1 MTQLV
6 RQPINEE
13 KADAFAGQMLDTLNK
28 AALALM
34 ISIGHQTYLFD
45 KLAGLQPST
54 SEEIALAA
62 GLNERYVRE
71 WLGAMV
77 TGRIVEYDKERQTYS
92 LPVEHAAFLTRAAS
106 PNNLATTAQF
116 IPVLG
121 AVEQQIIECFKN
133 GGGVPYSEY
142 PRFHSVMAEE
152 SAQTV
157 LSALTDAILPSAPGA
172 MEALRQG
179 IAVLDIGCGSGRAIN
194 LMAKSFPN
202 SRFTGY
208 DFSEE
213 AIARARAEAESLGL
227 TNATFAVKDVA
238 ELNEKHRYEL
248 ITAFDAIHD
257 QAKPRQVLKEIAS
270 ALRPEG
276 VFLMQ
281 DIRASSHVH
290 KNLDHPIG
298 VFTYTVSCL
307 HCMTVSLA
315 LGGEGLGAAWGE
327 EKSLELL
334 TEAGFKNVE
343 VKQLAHDIINNYYI
357 AVKEPVA

>member
-1 MTQLV
+1 MTQQLTE
-6 RQPINEE
+6 PINQE
-13 KADAFAGQMLDTLNK
+13 KAEAFADYMLDTLNK

-45 KLAGLQPST
+45 KLAGLSPSS
-54 SEEIALAA
+54 SEEIAQAT

-77 TGRIVEYDKERQTYS
+77 TGRIVEYDLENRTYA
-92 LPVEHAAFLTRAAS
+92 LPAEHAAFLTRAAS

-121 AVEQQIIECFKN
+121 AVEQQIIDCFRN
-133 GGGVPYSEY
+133 GGGVPYAEY
-142 PRFHSVMAEE
+142 PRFHTVMAEE

-157 LSALTDAILPSAPGA
+157 LSALTDAILPSAPGV

-179 IAVLDIGCGSGRAIN
+179 IDVLDIGCGKGRAIN
-194 LMAKSFPN
+194 LMAKTFPN

-213 AIARARAEAESLGL
+213 AIASARAEAEALGL
-227 TNATFAVKDVA
+227 KNATFAVKDVA
-238 ELNEKHRYEL
+238 ELNEKNRYHL

-257 QAKPRQVLKEIAS
+257 QAKPRQVLKEIAG
-270 ALRPEG
+270 ALRPDG
-276 VFLMQ
+276 LFLMQ

-327 EKSLELL
+327 EKALELL
-334 TEAGFKNVE
+334 NEAGFKIVE
-343 VKQLAHDIINNYYI
+343 VKQLPHDIINNYYL
-357 AVKEPVA
+357 AEKGTVA